1 MDRNVADELFYNR
14 GAKMIILNDNYRI
27 ESDDYSYALKERK
40 VRARGKNIGDEVWE
54 PVSYHRTV
62 QAALYSYRNRRI
74 KTLSQADTD
83 VKIEKW
89 IDCVVEQDEAF
100 KTFLETLN
108 IKDE

>member
-1 MDRNVADELFYNR
+1 
-14 GAKMIILNDNYRI
+14 MIIINENYRI
-27 ESDDYSYALKERK
+27 EADDYSYALKERK
-40 VRARGKNIGDEVWE
+40 IRARGKNIGSEVWE

-74 KTLSQADTD
+74 KSLSQADTG

-89 IDCVVEQDEAF
+89 IDCIAEHDNAF

-108 IKDE
+108 IKYE

>member
-1 MDRNVADELFYNR
+1 
-14 GAKMIILNDNYRI
+14 MIIINENYKI

-74 KTLSQADTD
+74 KTLSETDTD
-83 VKIEKW
+83 VKIENW
-89 IDCVVEQDEAF
+89 ISSVVEQDEAF
-100 KTFLETLN
+100 KTFLATLS
-108 IKDE
+108 IKDEN

>member
-1 MDRNVADELFYNR
+1 
-14 GAKMIILNDNYRI
+14 MIIINENYRI
-27 ESDDYSYALKERK
+27 ESDKYSYALKERK
-40 VRARGKNIGDEVWE
+40 VRVRGKNIGDEVWE

-62 QAALYSYRNRRI
+62 QAALYSYRNRHI